1 MSLITQCP
9 ACGTLFKVVA
19 DQLKIS
25 EGWVRCGQC
34 REVFDANA
42 QITTVQ
48 EARALSHSGHASY
61 SPTTPS
67 LPNFSN
73 PVVPSQA
80 TEQDTSPSVNH
91 PKSTIE
97 APSPHA
103 ASMLKNDA
111 FLSDDWI
118 NTVNPPAPR
127 NNTPQ
132 DTRIESKFGDPI
144 SSRGDLPELDSPPSV
159 FPDDLL
165 AEHAALNTDNAPLA
179 ATSSAAAAERRPT
192 PMPTPGFVRQAQ
204 RAERWRKP
212 WVRAGLVMVC
222 LALLLGLVA
231 QIALAER
238 ARLVAMFPQT
248 QPWLRMACAQ
258 IGCSVEPLKQIESM
272 VVDSSAFNKIKSS
285 NAQDAYRL
293 TVALKNTANVPLAL
307 PHIELSLTDTQEG
320 SVLRRV
326 LSPADLGAT
335 GQVVAANGDFAG
347 AVSVQI
353 DAAQLGGARVAGY
366 RVLAFYP

>member
-48 EARALSHSGHASY
+48 EARALSNSAPAPLSS
-61 SPTTPS
+61 SPP
-67 LPNFSN
+67 
-73 PVVPSQA
+73 Q
-80 TEQDTSPSVNH
+80 
-91 PKSTIE
+91 STIE
-97 APSPHA
+97 TPSPHA

-132 DTRIESKFGDPI
+132 DARTESKFSDSI

-179 ATSSAAAAERRPT
+179 ATSSATAAERRPT
-192 PMPTPGFVRQAQ
+192 PMPTPGFMRQAQ

-222 LALLLGLVA
+222 LALLVGLLA

-258 IGCSVEPLKQIESM
+258 IGCSLEPLKQIESM

-285 NAQDAYRL
+285 GAQDAYRL
-293 TVALKNTANVPLAL
+293 TIALKNTASMPLAL

-320 SVLRRV
+320 SVVRRV
-326 LSPADLGAT
+326 LSPADLGAIS
-335 GQVVAANGDFAG
+335 QVVSANGDFAG

-353 DAAQLGGARVAGY
+353 DPAQLGGARVAGY